1 MFNKKI
7 LRVISLFL
15 ITIFSIGIIGCKKNE
30 EENQKQFHDST
41 KWFTEEELK
50 RKGLEGISQPNGLT
64 GMINSS
70 DTWYNNGYSFSQ
82 ACPNE
87 ETFQSNAETYFTYFK
102 THYSGKFGKTRIEKI
117 SISANENWYI
127 IEPKSEL
134 NDFFDDNPSKLYKFY
149 YVVNDNMSEGYF
161 VKDSVWIFE
170 IRYEKDLNSDQYNFK
185 MFIESADKSHNGI
198 YKNYYKIK

>member
-1 MFNKKI
+1 
-7 LRVISLFL
+7 
-15 ITIFSIGIIGCKKNE
+15 
-30 EENQKQFHDST
+30 
-41 KWFTEEELK
+41 
-50 RKGLEGISQPNGLT
+50 
-64 GMINSS
+64 MINSS

-82 ACPNE
+82 ACPDE

-185 MFIESADKSHNGI
+185 MFIESADTTHNGI